1 MPCGGT
7 FAHRRATPAC
17 LPPPNSRRRIVIAAP
32 PRLLV
37 GSGHFR
43 PVGGMVGGGD
53 DAPPGCWRPPTCRGS
68 GGGEFLTAGRLR
80 PARHLLRAVEAS
92 FRAAAPRAARR
103 RGRCW
108 RAFRCATM
116 GAGLLPGRGTS
127 PPRPCSMGAAAL
139 LTPRAQDSHHS
150 SLRPSQRALG
160 LLTPGWAWC
169 RWCERWRWC
178 SGRLGPSLRHARG
191 RCGGTQSA
199 LGCAA
204 GWRLRASSAYIRCW
218 AGRGAREAWA
228 RSIALG
234 GRRRSS
240 PPRAPRAASTLGSR
254 GCWRAATSRLST
266 WPLPATCLLL
276 FPPARCRQRPT
287 A

>member
-116 GAGLLPGRGTS
+116 GVGLLPGRGTS
-127 PPRPCSMGAAAL
+127 PPRPCSTGAAAL

-169 RWCERWRWC
+169 RWCERWRGC
-178 SGRLGPSLRHARG
+178 SGRLGPSPRHARG

-204 GWRLRASSAYIRCW
+204 GRRLRASSACTRRRVGC
-218 AGRGAREAWA
+218 GAWQTWA
-228 RSIALG
+228 RSTALGG
-234 GRRRSS
+234 GRRRP
-240 PPRAPRAASTLGSR
+240 PPRAPRAACTLGSH
-254 GCWRAATSRLST
+254 GCWRAATPRLST
-266 WPLPATCLLL
+266 RLVPAACLL
-276 FPPARCRQRPT
+276 
-287 A
+287 

>member
-43 PVGGMVGGGD
+43 PVGGMLGGGD
-53 DAPPGCWRPPTCRGS
+53 DGDPGCRRPPTCGGS
-68 GGGEFLTAGRLR
+68 GGGEFPTDRRLR

-116 GAGLLPGRGTS
+116 GAGVLPGGGAS
-127 PPRPCSMGAAAL
+127 PPRPCSMGAAAP

-169 RWCERWRWC
+169 RWCERWRGC
-178 SGRLGPSLRHARG
+178 SGRLGPSLCHARG

-199 LGCAA
+199 LGCVV
-204 GWRLRASSAYIRCW
+204 GQRLRASAACFRRR
-218 AGRGAREAWA
+218 AGRGRV
-228 RSIALG
+228 G
-234 GRRRSS
+234 
-240 PPRAPRAASTLGSR
+240 
-254 GCWRAATSRLST
+254 T
-266 WPLPATCLLL
+266 WG
-276 FPPARCRQRPT
+276 
-287 A
+287 

>member
-1 MPCGGT
+1 MLSCGGT

-17 LPPPNSRRRIVIAAP
+17 LPPPDSRRRIVIAAP

-53 DAPPGCWRPPTCRGS
+53 DADPGCRRPPTCGGS

-80 PARHLLRAVEAS
+80 PARHLLHAVEAS

-116 GAGLLPGRGTS
+116 GAGLLPGRGAS

-139 LTPRAQDSHHS
+139 LTPHAQDSHPAH
-150 SLRPSQRALG
+150 
-160 LLTPGWAWC
+160 
-169 RWCERWRWC
+169 
-178 SGRLGPSLRHARG
+178 LRHRG
-191 RCGGTQSA
+191 TTMYGTRQGFLMQKFCWPEPDTKSILA
-199 LGCAA
+199 L
-204 GWRLRASSAYIRCW
+204 RV
-218 AGRGAREAWA
+218 
-228 RSIALG
+228 
-234 GRRRSS
+234 
-240 PPRAPRAASTLGSR
+240 P
-254 GCWRAATSRLST
+254 
-266 WPLPATCLLL
+266 
-276 FPPARCRQRPT
+276 
-287 A
+287 